1 MRQISINRRSNRI
14 LYNVTVSLEA
24 SIFPEWLAFMR
35 EDHIP
40 KIFATSCFSG
50 YKICRILDEST
61 ENYSVSVQYFAVDE
75 EKFRIYT
82 AQFAPSL
89 QREYIARF
97 GSSAPAFRT
106 VPHALEEGE
115 VVPEIEPSKN

>member
-24 SIFPEWLAFMR
+24 SIYPEWLAFMR

-40 KIFATSCFSG
+40 KIFSTGCFSG
-50 YKICRILDEST
+50 YKICRILDQSEES
-61 ENYSVSVQYFAVDE
+61 YSVAVQYFAVDE
-75 EKFRIYT
+75 YKFRIYT
-82 AQFAPSL
+82 TQFAPAL
-89 QREYIARF
+89 QKEYTAKF

-106 VPHALEEGE
+106 VLHALEEGE

>member
-24 SIFPEWLAFMR
+24 AIYPEWLAFMR

-40 KIFATSCFSG
+40 KIFSTGCFSG
-50 YKICRILDEST
+50 YKICRIIDQNEES
-61 ENYSVSVQYFAVDE
+61 YSVAVQYFAVDAD
-75 EKFRIYT
+75 KFQIYT
-82 AQFAPSL
+82 TQFAPAL
-89 QREYIARF
+89 QKEYIAQF

-106 VPHALEEGE
+106 ILHALEEGE
-115 VVPEIEPSKN
+115 IVSELEPSKN

>member
-24 SIFPEWLAFMR
+24 AIYPEWLAFMR

-40 KIFATSCFSG
+40 KIFSTGCFSG
-50 YKICRILDEST
+50 YKICRIVDQSE
-61 ENYSVSVQYFAVDE
+61 ENYSVAVQYFAVDAD
-75 EKFRIYT
+75 KFQIYT
-82 AQFAPSL
+82 TQYAPEL
-89 QREYIARF
+89 QKEYNARF

-106 VPHALEEGE
+106 ILHALEEGE
-115 VVPEIEPSKN
+115 VVSEIEPSKN

>member
-24 SIFPEWLAFMR
+24 AIYPEWLAFMR

-40 KIFATSCFSG
+40 KIFSTGCFSG
-50 YKICRILDEST
+50 YKICRIVDQSEES
-61 ENYSVSVQYFAVDE
+61 YSVAVQYFAVDE
-75 EKFRIYT
+75 DNFRIYT
-82 AQFAPSL
+82 TKYAPAL
-89 QREYIARF
+89 QKEYIARF

-106 VPHALEEGE
+106 VLHVLEEGE
-115 VVPEIEPSKN
+115 VVTEIGPSKN

>member
-1 MRQISINRRSNRI
+1 MRQISINHRSSRI
-14 LYNVTVSLEA
+14 LYNVTVSLDA

-50 YKICRILDEST
+50 YKICRIIDKST
-61 ENYSVSVQYFAVDE
+61 ENYSVAVQYFAVNE
-75 EKFRIYT
+75 EAFKVYT
-82 AQFAPSL
+82 RQYAAAL
-89 QREYIARF
+89 QKEYAAKF

-106 VPHALEEGE
+106 VLHALEEGE
-115 VVPEIEPSKN
+115 VVSELEPSKN

>member
-40 KIFATSCFSG
+40 KIFATGCFSG
-50 YKICRILDEST
+50 YKICRIIDEST
-61 ENYSVSVQYFAVDE
+61 ENYSVAAQYFAVDE
-75 EKFRIYT
+75 ERFRIYT
-82 AQFAPSL
+82 ARFAPAL
-89 QREYIARF
+89 QKEYVARF

-106 VPHALEEGE
+106 VLHAVEEGE
-115 VVPEIEPSKN
+115 VVSEIEPSKN

>member
-24 SIFPEWLAFMR
+24 SIFPEWLTFMR

-40 KIFATSCFSG
+40 KIFGTGCFSG
-50 YKICRILDEST
+50 YKICRIIDESS
-61 ENYSVSVQYFAVDE
+61 ENYSVAVQYFAVNA
-75 EKFRIYT
+75 EKFKIYT
-82 AQFAPSL
+82 AQFAPEL
-89 QREYIARF
+89 QKEYVARF

-106 VPHALEEGE
+106 VLHALEEGE
-115 VVPEIEPSKN
+115 VVPELEPSTN

>member
-1 MRQISINRRSNRI
+1 MRQISINRRSSRI

-50 YKICRILDEST
+50 YKICRIIDEST
-61 ENYSVSVQYFAVDE
+61 ENYSVAVQYFAVNE
-75 EKFRIYT
+75 EAFRLYT
-82 AQFAPSL
+82 KQYAAAL
-89 QREYIARF
+89 QKEYAAKF

-106 VPHALEEGE
+106 VLHALEEGE
-115 VVPEIEPSKN
+115 VISELEPSKN

>member
-40 KIFATSCFSG
+40 KIFATGCFSG

-61 ENYSVSVQYFAVDE
+61 ENFSVAVQYFAVDA
-75 EKFRIYT
+75 EKFKIYT
-82 AQFAPSL
+82 AQLAPAL
-89 QREYIARF
+89 QKEYVARF

-106 VPHALEEGE
+106 VLHALEEGE
-115 VVPEIEPSKN
+115 VVSELEPSKN